1 MNVSALI
8 QNSARE
14 RRKLFSVLIDPDKYS
29 FDSLNRIMEL
39 SVRAGVDLFFFGGSL
54 LLRDQQEEMIS
65 RVKSSCT
72 IPVVLFPGN
81 NFQVTAKAD
90 ALLFLS
96 LISGRNPEF
105 LIGKHVVAAPYLKAT
120 GMEVIPTGY
129 LLVDGDSPTTVEYMS
144 NTRPIPSAK
153 NEIAVC
159 TALAGEFLGMDLI
172 YMDAGSGAKNP
183 VPEGMIRAVKEHI
196 SLPLIIGGGITSPDQ
211 AQRVMRA
218 GADVIVVGN
227 ILEKQ
232 PDLVQQLSQIIH
244 Q

>member
-1 MNVSALI
+1 MYVSELI
-8 QNSARE
+8 QNSVRE
-14 RRKLFSVLIDPDKYS
+14 QRKLFSVLIDPDKYT
-29 FDSLNRIMEL
+29 FDSLNRIMDL
-39 SVRAGVDLFFFGGSL
+39 SVSAGVDLFFFGGSL

-65 RVKSSCT
+65 LVKSSCP

-81 NFQVTAKAD
+81 NFQVTDKAD

-129 LLVDGDSPTTVEYMS
+129 LLIDGDSPTTVEYMS

-183 VPEGMIRAVKEHI
+183 VPEAMIRAVKENI
-196 SLPLIIGGGITSPDQ
+196 SVPLIIGGGITSPDQ

>member
-1 MNVSALI
+1 MNVSEFI
-8 QNSARE
+8 QQSARE
-14 RRKLFSVLIDPDKYS
+14 KRTLFSVLIDPDKYS
-29 FDSLNRIMEL
+29 FDSLDRIMDL

-65 RVKSSCT
+65 RVKSACK

-81 NFQVTAKAD
+81 NFQVTDKAD

-96 LISGRNPEF
+96 LVSGRNPEF

-129 LLVDGDSPTTVEYMS
+129 LLIDGGSPTTVEYMS

-183 VPEGMIRAVKEHI
+183 VPEGMIRAVKENI
-196 SLPLIIGGGITSPDQ
+196 SVPLIIGGGITSPEQ
-211 AQRVMRA
+211 AQRVA
-218 GADVIVVGN
+218 HSGADVVVVGN

-232 PDLVQQLSQIIH
+232 PDLVLHLSQIIH